1 MKQESVRVAESSE
14 GPSALNI
21 PVKAPASYNTV
32 PTSGIIEQDD
42 DYQEGL
48 TGKAFQQ
55 LDSLKRRI
63 ERQQVSDANKK
74 KKQFAKVTE
83 AMQQTQLMRDV
94 EQERE
99 ILRLQEERLHEEAK
113 TNPDVLLSPRAMALK
128 CIDKHNNFKQLFE
141 EYKEKDEYFTEDM
154 NEEIN
159 YAMTRQEVLGVPMF
173 KQDFAFRLVKLNQIE
188 NTMWGTEFIRR
199 V

>member
-1 MKQESVRVAESSE
+1 
-14 GPSALNI
+14 
-21 PVKAPASYNTV
+21 
-32 PTSGIIEQDD
+32 
-42 DYQEGL
+42 
-48 TGKAFQQ
+48 
-55 LDSLKRRI
+55 
-63 ERQQVSDANKK
+63 
-74 KKQFAKVTE
+74 
-83 AMQQTQLMRDV
+83 MRDV

-128 CIDKHNNFKQLFE
+128 CIDKHSNFKQLFE
-141 EYKEKDEYFTEDM
+141 EYKEKEEYFTEDM